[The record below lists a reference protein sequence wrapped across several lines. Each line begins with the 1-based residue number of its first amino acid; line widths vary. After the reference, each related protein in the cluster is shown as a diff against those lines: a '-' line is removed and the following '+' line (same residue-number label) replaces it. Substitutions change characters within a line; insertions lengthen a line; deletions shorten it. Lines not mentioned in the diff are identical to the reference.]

1 MTICSS
7 LNNSC
12 VEPQTINFYD
22 TWKEC
27 AISGYKKS
35 IEVLN
40 ELPDNTFEDTRSYT
54 RFVCKE
60 NNSV

>member
-7 LNNSC
+7 INNAC
-12 VEPQTINFYD
+12 VEPRTINYFN

-27 AISGYKKS
+27 AMTGYNKS

-40 ELPDNTFEDTRSYT
+40 ELSDEAFEKQRSYT
-54 RFVCKE
+54 RFVCRE
-60 NNSV
+60 NKSI